1 MSSQL
6 LFKLKCF
13 AALALSLSTPTAAFN
28 LGYTPGAAPFPEW
41 NVISS
46 SKVGNNISQLS
57 LSGIDISS
65 WYTIGSHGTLMATL
79 LDNHVFNDAD
89 LFYSTNL
96 EKIDYAQFQVP
107 SYYRS
112 EFSLDATGYDSKNY
126 ILKTNGITSRAEIWL
141 NGQLVADNKTQAGAY
156 GGHEY
161 DISKKLNP
169 GSAENVLLVKV
180 FPTNYNRDFALGFVD
195 WNP

>member
-1 MSSQL
+1 MSSQR

-13 AALALSLSTPTAAFN
+13 AALALSLSKPTTAFDF
-28 LGYTPGAAPFPEW
+28 GHAPGAAPLPEW

-46 SKVGNNISQLS
+46 SKVGTNTSQLS
-57 LSGIDISS
+57 LSGIDTSS
-65 WYTIGSHGTLMATL
+65 WYTIDSHGTLMATL
-79 LDNHVFNDAD
+79 LENHVFNDAD

-96 EKIDYAQFQVP
+96 QKIDYAQFQVP
-107 SYYRS
+107 WYYRS
-112 EFSLDATGYDSKNY
+112 EFPLGSTGYDSKNY

-141 NGQLVADNKTQAGAY
+141 NGQLVADSNTQAGAY

-161 DISKKLNP
+161 DISKKLKSD
-169 GSAENVLLVKV
+169 SAKNVLLVKV